1 MSNLK
6 RILVIDDEPD
16 FAGLVKDNLEEAGY
30 EVAVAYDGKQGLDEV
45 KQHKPDLV
53 VLDVMMPE
61 MDGYEVCA
69 ELKSNEEYSD
79 IPVVMLTAVAAK
91 VPSTRYSHLNAMTME
106 ADDYIPKP
114 ATPEQIRNCVE
125 NLL

>member
-106 ADDYIPKP
+106 ADDYITKP